1 MVTANSAGHRGT
13 AELRQF
19 GFVLGFL
26 PWIVFSVVSQRLAAN
41 GVAWSAVIAVVVTLV
56 SLVIAHR
63 RHGPK
68 LLNLASLLIFAA
80 MAVAGFV
87 GGPAIDQ
94 WLFEWG
100 RPLVGVVLGVFV
112 LAMVPV
118 MPFTA
123 EYARQSTPREYWDS
137 PTFRRI
143 NRILSAA
150 WGAALIVMGAAALL
164 VTALDAQATS
174 TDRSH
179 LVDLLLNWV
188 VPIAV
193 LWATIRFT
201 ITYPDRAKTA
211 NADPRKPDHRGS
223 S

>member
-1 MVTANSAGHRGT
+1 MMSASTAGHGRSVG
-13 AELRQF
+13 LQQF
-19 GFVLGFL
+19 GFILGFL
-26 PWIVFSVVSQRLAAN
+26 PWIVFSVVAQRLAAN
-41 GVAWSAVIAVVVTLV
+41 GVAWSAAIAVALTLA
-56 SLVIAHR
+56 SLALAHR

-68 LLNLASLLIFAA
+68 LLNLASLLIFAV
-80 MAVAGFV
+80 MAVLGFV

-112 LAMVPV
+112 LATVPV

-137 PTFRRI
+137 PTFRKI
-143 NRILSAA
+143 NRVLSAA
-150 WGAALIVMGAAALL
+150 WGLALIVMGAAALL
-164 VTALDAQATS
+164 VTALDAQAIS
-174 TDRSH
+174 ADRSH

-211 NADPRKPDHRGS
+211 NADPART
-223 S
+223 

>member
-1 MVTANSAGHRGT
+1 MQ
-13 AELRQF
+13 QF
-19 GFVLGFL
+19 GFILGFL
-26 PWIVFSVVSQRLAAN
+26 PWLVFSVVANRLAAD
-41 GVAWSAVIAVVVTLV
+41 GVAWSAAIAVAMTLA
-56 SLVIAHR
+56 SLAVAHR
-63 RHGPK
+63 RNGPK
-68 LLNLASLLIFAA
+68 LLNLASLLIFAV
-80 MAVAGFV
+80 MAVLGFV

-112 LAMVPV
+112 LATVPV

-137 PTFRRI
+137 PTFRKI
-143 NRILSAA
+143 NRVLSAA
-150 WGAALIVMGAAALL
+150 WGLALIVIGAAALL

-201 ITYPDRAKTA
+201 ITYPNRTKTP
-211 NADPRKPDHRGS
+211 NADPSRA
-223 S
+223 